1 MEGLPQTLKS
11 RGGQGGEV
19 DFTAAMTHEQRL
31 NQVRFIARLMDD
43 QFALPGTNIR
53 FGLDSILGL
62 FPGLGDALTSVI
74 SLLIVHHA

>member
-1 MEGLPQTLKS
+1 
-11 RGGQGGEV
+11 
-19 DFTAAMTHEQRL
+19 MTHEQRL

>member
-1 MEGLPQTLKS
+1 
-11 RGGQGGEV
+11 
-19 DFTAAMTHEQRL
+19 
-31 NQVRFIARLMDD
+31 MDD